1 MRNSIAYTAVLAA
14 LLTLGTVSTSF
25 AEQPKS
31 TTKDSSDMMKGKDM
45 PMMDGGKMP
54 MKDMKKEM
62 STMMKSCNTM
72 MESMNKH
79 MNSESPQGGSNVK

>member
-31 TTKDSSDMMKGKDM
+31 TTKDSADMMKGKDM
-45 PMMDGGKMP
+45 PMMD
-54 MKDMKKEM
+54 MKQM
-62 STMMKSCNTM
+62 SAMVKNCNTM

-79 MNSESPQGGSNVK
+79 MNSESPQGGSKVK